1 MYRKKQIVEVEIVDL
16 GDKNQCFGR
25 LEDGMAIFVQGPA
38 AVGDVVQAEIFKI
51 KKNYLVSRFRE
62 IVKPSP
68 RRIDP
73 VCPYFGLCGGCKWQ
87 HMDYAEQLR
96 LKRKQV
102 QDALEHI
109 GSFREIQCEPC
120 LPAPEL
126 FGYRNKMDFSF
137 TDLRYLT
144 PDEIKHQDTKDKKK
158 RGYDQTFTTENHGAV
173 SSESSVPSSAAG
185 GKLPHESKKLIDSST
200 KPGELGALSAT
211 GVEKPLD
218 FALGFHA
225 PGCYSK
231 AIDIDHCDLSTP
243 EMNIALNTV
252 RAFCLRHRDELPIY
266 STRTHTGELRNL
278 VVRHGGH
285 TGEFMVNLVTST
297 HRPES
302 MQALCEEL
310 KTALGDRLTTFVN
323 NTTSAK
329 NTVAFGEKEFVLHG
343 PGFITDRLGTY
354 TYRISANSFFQTNT
368 VQAETLYLQ
377 ILETARLKPAD
388 IVYDLFCGTGSIALF
403 ASEHCRK
410 VLGVEVVES
419 SVNDAREN
427 ARRHGVENCEFIRL
441 DLKDVK
447 EIETEM
453 REFGHP
459 DVVITDPPR
468 AGMNPKAVKMLLKI
482 APPTIVYVSCNPA
495 SLARDG
501 QMLCEEGQYRL
512 VHCRPVDMFPQ
523 TNHVESVARFERV

>member
-1 MYRKKQIVEVEIVDL
+1 MYKKKQIVEVEIVDL

-25 LEDGMAIFVQGPA
+25 LDDGMGIFVQGAA
-38 AVGDVVQAEIFKI
+38 AVGDVVRAEIFKI
-51 KKNYLVSRFRE
+51 KKNYLVARYRD

-68 RRIDP
+68 HRIDP
-73 VCPYFGLCGGCKWQ
+73 ICPYFGLCGGCKWQ

-109 GSFREIQCEPC
+109 GGFKDIECKPC

-144 PDEIKHQDTKDKKK
+144 PEEID
-158 RGYDQTFTTENHGAV
+158 RE
-173 SSESSVPSSAAG
+173 
-185 GKLPHESKKLIDSST
+185 
-200 KPGELGALSAT
+200 PGEHD
-211 GVEKPLD
+211 KPLD

-252 RAFCLRHRDELPIY
+252 RAFCLRHQDGLPIY

-278 VVRHGGH
+278 MVRHGGH

-297 HRPES
+297 HHPEL
-302 MQALCEEL
+302 MEALCGEL

-343 PGFITDRLGTY
+343 PGTITDRLGDY

-368 VQAETLYLQ
+368 VQAETLYIQ
-377 ILETARLKPAD
+377 IMETARLKPTD

-403 ASEHCRK
+403 ASGHCQK

-427 ARRHGVENCEFIRL
+427 AVRHGVENCEFIRL
-441 DLKDVK
+441 DLKDIK

-468 AGMNPKAVKMLLKI
+468 AGMNPRAVKMLLKI
-482 APPTIVYVSCNPA
+482 GPPVIVYVSCNPA

-501 QMLCEEGQYRL
+501 QMLCEEGEYRL
-512 VHCRPVDMFPQ
+512 VHCQPVDMFPQ

>member
-1 MYRKKQIVEVEIVDL
+1 MYKKKQMVEVEIIDL

-25 LEDGMAIFVQGPA
+25 LEDGMGIFVQGPA
-38 AVGDVVQAEIFKI
+38 AVGDVVKAEIFKI
-51 KKNYLVSRFRE
+51 KKKYLVSRFRE
-62 IVKPSP
+62 LVKPSP
-68 RRIDP
+68 HRIDP
-73 VCPYFGLCGGCKWQ
+73 ICPYFGHCGGCKWQ
-87 HMDYAEQLR
+87 HMNYPEQLR

-109 GSFREIQCEPC
+109 GGFEGVECTPC

-144 PDEIKHQDTKDKKK
+144 TDEIGIEPGKHD
-158 RGYDQTFTTENHGAV
+158 
-173 SSESSVPSSAAG
+173 
-185 GKLPHESKKLIDSST
+185 
-200 KPGELGALSAT
+200 
-211 GVEKPLD
+211 KPLD

-225 PGCYSK
+225 PGCYAK
-231 AIDIDHCDLSTP
+231 AIDIDHCDLSTE
-243 EMNIALNTV
+243 EMNITLNAV
-252 RAFCLRHRDELPIY
+252 RKFCLEHKKELPIY
-266 STRTHTGELRNL
+266 STRSHTGELRNL
-278 VVRHGGH
+278 VVRHGGR
-285 TGEFMVNLVTST
+285 TGEFMVNLVTTT
-297 HRPES
+297 HTPEL
-302 MQALCEEL
+302 MQKLCGEL
-310 KTALGDRLTTFVN
+310 KVVLGDRLTTFVN

-343 PGFITDRLGTY
+343 PGFITDRLGDY

-368 VQAETLYLQ
+368 AQAEKLYNL
-377 ILETARLKPAD
+377 ILDQAQLEQDD

-403 ASEHCRK
+403 ASSYCKK
-410 VLGVEVVES
+410 VLGVELVES

-427 ARRHGVENCEFIRL
+427 AKRHKVGNCEFIQL
-441 DLKDVK
+441 DLKDIK
-447 EIETEM
+447 HIEEDM

-482 APPTIVYVSCNPA
+482 TPSTIIYISCNPA

-512 VHCRPVDMFPQ
+512 VSCQPIDMFPQ
-523 TNHVESVARFERV
+523 TNHVESVARFERCM

>member
-1 MYRKKQIVEVEIVDL
+1 MYKKKQMVEVEILDL

-25 LEDGMAIFVQGPA
+25 LDDGMGIFVQGTA
-38 AVGDVVQAEIFKI
+38 AVGDTVMAEIFKI
-51 KKNYLVSRFRE
+51 KKKYLVSRFRE
-62 IVKPSP
+62 LVKPSP
-68 RRIDP
+68 HRIDP

-87 HMDYAEQLR
+87 HMDYPEQLR

-109 GSFREIQCEPC
+109 GGFDGITCEPC

-144 PDEIKHQDTKDKKK
+144 TGEI
-158 RGYDQTFTTENHGAV
+158 GLE
-173 SSESSVPSSAAG
+173 
-185 GKLPHESKKLIDSST
+185 
-200 KPGELGALSAT
+200 PGEHD
-211 GVEKPLD
+211 KPLD

-225 PGCYSK
+225 PGCYAK
-231 AIDIDHCDLSTP
+231 AIDLDHCDLSTE
-243 EMNIALNTV
+243 EMNIALNTT
-252 RAFCLRHRDELPIY
+252 RAFCLRHKEELPIY
-266 STRTHTGELRNL
+266 STRSHTGELRNL
-278 VVRHGGH
+278 VVRHGGN

-297 HRPES
+297 HHPEL
-302 MQALCEEL
+302 MQELCEDL
-310 KTALGDRLTTFVN
+310 KAALGESLTTFVN

-343 PGFITDRLGTY
+343 PGHITDRLGSY

-368 VQAETLYLQ
+368 AQAEKLYNL
-377 ILETARLKPAD
+377 ILETARFKPSD
-388 IVYDLFCGTGSIALF
+388 VVYDLFCGTGSISLF
-403 ASEHCRK
+403 ASGHCKK
-410 VLGVEVVES
+410 VLGVELVES

-427 ARRHGVENCEFIRL
+427 AKRHNVENCEFIQL
-441 DLKDVK
+441 DLKDIK
-447 EIETEM
+447 LIEQDM
-453 REFGHP
+453 RDFGAP

-482 APPTIVYVSCNPA
+482 APPAIVYVSCNPA

-501 QMLCEEGQYRL
+501 QMLCEEGRYQL
-512 VHCRPVDMFPQ
+512 VSCQPVDMFPQ
-523 TNHVESVARFERV
+523 TNHVESVARFERVDC

>member
-1 MYRKKQIVEVEIVDL
+1 MYKKKQIVEVEIVDL

-25 LEDGMAIFVQGPA
+25 LDDGMSIFVQGAA

-51 KKNYLVSRFRE
+51 KKNYLVARFCE
-62 IVKPSP
+62 IVKASP
-68 RRIDP
+68 HRIDP

-109 GSFREIQCEPC
+109 GGFNEIECEPC

-144 PDEIKHQDTKDKKK
+144 TEEIDIEPDEHD
-158 RGYDQTFTTENHGAV
+158 
-173 SSESSVPSSAAG
+173 
-185 GKLPHESKKLIDSST
+185 
-200 KPGELGALSAT
+200 
-211 GVEKPLD
+211 KPLD

-231 AIDIDHCDLSTP
+231 AIDIDHCDLSTE
-243 EMNIALNTV
+243 EMNIALNAV
-252 RAFCLRHRDELPIY
+252 RAFCLRHKNELPIY
-266 STRTHTGELRNL
+266 STHTHTGELRNL

-297 HRPES
+297 HQPDL

-310 KTALGDRLTTFVN
+310 KIALGDRLTTFVN

-329 NTVAFGEKEFVLHG
+329 NTVAIGEKEFVLHG
-343 PGFITDRLGTY
+343 LGTITDRLGDY

-368 VQAETLYLQ
+368 VQAETLYVQ
-377 ILETARLKPAD
+377 ILETAQLKPTD

-403 ASEHCRK
+403 ASGHCQK

-427 ARRHGVENCEFIRL
+427 ARRHSVENCEFIRL
-441 DLKDVK
+441 DLKDIK

-468 AGMNPKAVKMLLKI
+468 AGMNPKAVKMLLKM
-482 APPTIVYVSCNPA
+482 APPSIVYVSCNPA

-501 QMLCEEGQYRL
+501 QMLCEEGKYRL
-512 VHCRPVDMFPQ
+512 VHCQPVDMFPQ

>member
-1 MYRKKQIVEVEIVDL
+1 MYRKKQMVEVEIIDL
-16 GDKNQCFGR
+16 GDKNQSFGR
-25 LEDGMAIFVQGPA
+25 LDDGMSIFVQGAA
-38 AVGDVVQAEIFKI
+38 AVGDVVRAEIFKI
-51 KKNYLVSRFRE
+51 KKKYLVARFRE

-68 RRIDP
+68 HRIDP

-87 HMDYAEQLR
+87 HMDYTEQLR

-109 GSFREIQCEPC
+109 GGFKEIQCEPC

-144 PDEIKHQDTKDKKK
+144 PEEI
-158 RGYDQTFTTENHGAV
+158 GI
-173 SSESSVPSSAAG
+173 ES
-185 GKLPHESKKLIDSST
+185 
-200 KPGELGALSAT
+200 GEH
-211 GVEKPLD
+211 EKPLD

-231 AIDIDHCDLSTP
+231 AIDIDHCDLSTE

-252 RAFCLRHRDELPIY
+252 RAFCLRHKEELPIY
-266 STRTHTGELRNL
+266 STRSHTGELRNL
-278 VVRHGGH
+278 MVRHGGQ

-297 HRPES
+297 HHPDL
-302 MQALCEEL
+302 MQTLCKEL
-310 KTALGDRLTTFVN
+310 IAALGDRLTTFVN

-343 PGFITDRLGTY
+343 PGTITDRLGDY

-377 ILETARLKPAD
+377 IMETARLQPTD

-403 ASEHCRK
+403 ASGHCQK
-410 VLGVEVVES
+410 VLGVEMVES

-441 DLKDVK
+441 DLKDIK

-468 AGMNPKAVKMLLKI
+468 AGMNPKAVKMLLKM
-482 APPTIVYVSCNPA
+482 APPVIVYVSCNPA

-501 QMLCEEGQYRL
+501 QMLCEDGTYRL